1 LPLSGLLGA
10 SCWRPA
16 PLRTLIAQP
25 LLDAFSKLTD
35 DDRLVLSGTALVLVP
50 DLAQVGCV
58 GERVVF
64 RAPAK
69 IVCHPV
75 PCHSLMMT
83 AHRVH

>member
-1 LPLSGLLGA
+1 LRASGLLGA
-10 SCWRPA
+10 SFLRPA

-50 DLAQVGCV
+50 DLVQVDCV
-58 GERVVF
+58 GEQVVY

-75 PCHSLMMT
+75 PCRSLMMP